1 MTRLAGDSGTYR
13 FALMRETSM
22 GMAPTANGFD
32 LVSVTTFLNETL
44 AKPPSAMSWYGYRI
58 GMAGVVAALAED
70 PQVILDAETPEF
82 LEAALKERGVSPNM
96 SLESA
101 GSRGTKAHEVLEY
114 LAAGQNG
121 YEEAHRLAWQEKE
134 DTGTQYGYAAIRFW
148 DEMVQPFINS
158 GEILQVLSEVP
169 VWSLKHGYCGTL
181 DLAIEWAE
189 VDAGEQLPRGWEILD
204 AKTHKPA
211 RGFTLD
217 GKGAGYISDAV
228 QCRAYR
234 MAFEEMGLGNTIGQ
248 RTIVLRENGKY
259 LEDQREVSEDFVLYL
274 RRLYDARMAF
284 EGGR

>member
-1 MTRLAGDSGTYR
+1 MSRIAGDSGEYEFR
-13 FALMRETSM
+13 LMRNTSM
-22 GMAPTANGFD
+22 GLVPTDKGFG
-32 LVSVTTFLNETL
+32 LVSVTTFLKETL
-44 AKPPSAMSWYGYRI
+44 PIPPSAMSYHGLRI
-58 GMAGVVAALAED
+58 GLKGVVAALAED
-70 PQVILDAETPEF
+70 PQVILDAETPEL

-101 GSRGTKAHEVLEY
+101 GSRGTAAHNVLELMASGERQ
-114 LAAGQNG
+114 LA
-121 YEEAHRLAWQEKE
+121 EEGAAVELDQQ
-134 DTGTQYGYAAIRFW
+134 GTQYGHAAIKFW
-148 DEMVQPFINS
+148 DEMVQPFIDS

-189 VDAGEQLPRGWEILD
+189 VDAGVQLPRGWEVLD

-234 MAFEEMGLGNTIGQ
+234 MAFEEMGMGSTIGN

-259 LEDQREVSEDFVLYL
+259 LTDQREVSPEFVLYL
-274 RRLYDARMAF
+274 RKLYDQRMQF
-284 EGGR
+284 EKGA